1 MVGDGRPA
9 VSIPHGRKFWKMS
22 GSGNDFLFFD
32 AREEPAGVL
41 ADPAVV
47 DRMCARA
54 TGVGADGIVFLQN
67 DAIEVLRIR
76 YLNRDGSLGELCG
89 NASLCTTRL
98 ATELGI
104 GSRDGFRFA
113 TDVGVIS
120 ARFRDDE
127 PEVDLQ
133 PVQGLRPE
141 AGIPLIAGERRMGF
155 ANTGVPHLV
164 VLVDDLESVDVAARG
179 RILRHH
185 ASLEAGANVNFVA
198 AGAGGQWL
206 MRTYERGVEGETLA
220 CGTGAV
226 AAGVMLE
233 AWGLAEPVSQIKTSS
248 GRVLTV
254 TVRHSGSAINTS
266 LRGEGRIVFV
276 GELAEA

>member
-1 MVGDGRPA
+1 
-9 VSIPHGRKFWKMS
+9 MS

-32 AREEPAGVL
+32 ARNEPAGSL
-41 ADPAVV
+41 ASPDVV
-47 DRMCARA
+47 DRICARA

-67 DAIEVLRIR
+67 DATEALRIR

-89 NASLCTTRL
+89 NASLCTARL

-104 GSRDGFRFA
+104 GSGSGFRFA

-120 ARFRDDE
+120 ARLRAGE

-133 PVQGLRPE
+133 PVQGLRAD
-141 AGIPLIAGERRMGF
+141 AGIPRVAGERQIGF

-164 VLVDDLESVDVAARG
+164 VLVDDPEQVDVAVRG
-179 RILRHH
+179 RELRYHP
-185 ASLEAGANVNFVA
+185 SLDAGANVNFVA
-198 AGAGGQWL
+198 PGAEGHWAI
-206 MRTYERGVEGETLA
+206 RTFERGVEGETLA

-226 AAGVMLE
+226 ATGVMLE
-233 AWGLAEPVSQIKTSS
+233 AWGLSGAETRLRTRS

-254 TVRHSGSAINTS
+254 SVRHNGSDINTS

-276 GELAEA
+276 GELAEV